1 MALFDRSILS
11 LEPPLI
17 KWRRGSLAA
26 CAPDTSNV
34 GLWNIM
40 RKAIGK
46 DLSRIAMPVILNEPL
61 GLLQKLCEEMDYSDL
76 LDRASQTDDQ
86 HLRLVY
92 VSAFI
97 VSTYSSNYYRTG
109 RKNFNPLLGET
120 YECIREDKGWKFIA
134 EQVRRSIDFRSSNKF
149 IPSSRSAIIHQ
160 SVYVHVNHR
169 ISYLPKVC
177 LDESQARKSMNVF
190 FRIASENEI
199 LGQINGYE

>member
-1 MALFDRSILS
+1 MIYLFL

-17 KWRRGSLAA
+17 KWRRGSLPTG
-26 CAPDTSNV
+26 APDASNV

-61 GLLQKLCEEMDYSDL
+61 GLLQKLCEEMEYSDL
-76 LDRASQTDDQ
+76 LDRASQTDDE

-134 EQVRRSIDFRSSNKF
+134 EQVRTTTRFRCIKTKIF
-149 IPSSRSAIIHQ
+149 IFQVSHHPPISVCTCDSPNFIFTQ
-160 SVYVHVNHR
+160 SMHKR
-169 ISYLPKVC
+169 IS
-177 LDESQARKSMNVF
+177 
-190 FRIASENEI
+190 SEENK
-199 LGQINGYE
+199 